1 MINYFLKTIRGIK
14 DYLSH
19 CKSNKRYWEGYME
32 RIVDNMADN
41 NGFQSELAYN
51 MAVKTIS
58 DTLTHWC
65 IDKENVS
72 YDGDE
77 IEIVLFLNPEEYSS
91 YVVYIA
97 SSGVRIRVDGEF
109 SFGMENSELQEIMA
123 LDEMVRYDMFDFV
136 FDNWSDE
143 EIRKHY
149 D

>member
-1 MINYFLKTIRGIK
+1 MNFKLFETIRDIK

-19 CKSNKRYWEGYME
+19 RKSNKRYWEGYME
-32 RIVDNMADN
+32 RIVDNMAYN

-58 DTLTHWC
+58 DTLTHWY
-65 IDKENVS
+65 IDKEKVS
-72 YDGDE
+72 YDGEE
-77 IEIVLFLNPEEYSS
+77 IEIVLLLNPEEYSS
-91 YVVYIA
+91 CVIYVA

-109 SFGMENSELQEIMA
+109 SFSMENCELQEIME

-136 FDNWSDE
+136 FNDWCDE